1 MGNLPNICS
10 VHRKWMVDRRGN
22 SGENYCFSLS
32 WIKRNVGHA
41 VVVWVFWYS
50 RGEHV
55 PSNINKHTLNT
66 FIFKATIV
74 LQLLLLWWTEKLRLG
89 YNATPN
95 CNFYEAKL
103 SVCDHFS
110 TQKIKFT
117 SCQISWLLQTVLLNC
132 FALLWNYKHFKTA
145 AKRIEIW
152 TKQAAVQVIQTVTQK
167 KNTFKDKKN
176 K

>member
-1 MGNLPNICS
+1 M
-10 VHRKWMVDRRGN
+10 
-22 SGENYCFSLS
+22 
-32 WIKRNVGHA
+32 RNCDLV
-41 VVVWVFWYS
+41 
-50 RGEHV
+50 
-55 PSNINKHTLNT
+55 
-66 FIFKATIV
+66 
-74 LQLLLLWWTEKLRLG
+74 
-89 YNATPN
+89 ATPN
-95 CNFYEAKL
+95 CKFYEAKL

-167 KNTFKDKKN
+167 KKHFQREKN
-176 K
+176 KIKIWVIYMYTVYVLSMSIYSLLVMWHPFVVLTFTLTCSNFLVPKCAKTKLGATQ